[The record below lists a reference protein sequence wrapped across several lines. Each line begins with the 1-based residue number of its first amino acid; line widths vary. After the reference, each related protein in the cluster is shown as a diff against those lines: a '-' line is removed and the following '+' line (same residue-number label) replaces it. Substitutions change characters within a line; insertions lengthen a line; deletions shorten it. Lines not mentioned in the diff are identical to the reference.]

1 MPPRGTTKTAPAVRA
16 AKKRKNLER
25 SDDDDEDSDFAYTHY
40 SKQRNTSSSSTT
52 TKQKQKSY
60 QQEHQGRGSKTSKA
74 SRPAHKQTQ
83 QAVPS
88 LSASDS
94 PSPPE
99 ESWRAELSEM
109 KRAKRFTEDDRGFV
123 FTRKKKIAVEA
134 VPKVSMPNRRNYIDN
149 DSTPNS
155 TPLPPPMPDRTPSKD
170 KSLRRGVLSSSTL
183 RQVPSAELSTP
194 RNARRLTFQMPDGF
208 VETDVAI
215 PMRET
220 PTINK
225 NKDLRSANRRS
236 SLTMRGKRASSIGN
250 GFTALPHPSVD
261 PRTFFRH
268 ISADDPA
275 PIRMKQLMAWCSR
288 ITIDGQRSKSQAAL
302 KIAKEVEEQV
312 LSMLISGQLSVSW
325 YSRPLD
331 KDPIRTAPKKP
342 HKQNTENMRKLRD
355 CEAQIAKLRKEDEEW
370 TKVISSFNTF
380 HAALLDSGVKLP
392 PGDEPVI
399 MPESYVDEI
408 DLSLLTADERSLWEK
423 HCKPQDEASTPGKSP
438 RAGSLANG
446 AGKSTRDSNKWMTE
460 MMSTLETEVDSL
472 RDTLYTASRFDKVA
486 KQYTDQVLEQI
497 ALALD
502 ERQHPRTTESSIPL
516 LAGIHTSSTSTSS
529 LLSVAGAIP
538 TTASKSSLSFSSS
551 TSLAASTAAA
561 AAAGRMGGGGGSFGV
576 DIADDPRQILR
587 ALSRLSL

>member
-1 MPPRGTTKTAPAVRA
+1 MPPRGSTKVVRA
-16 AKKRKNLER
+16 AKKRKNVDR
-25 SDDDDEDSDFAYTHY
+25 SDDESDSDFDYTHH
-40 SKQRNTSSSSTT
+40 SKQRNTSKQKPRQGRQEHSSKVQVVRSSR
-52 TKQKQKSY
+52 KQKQ
-60 QQEHQGRGSKTSKA
+60 H
-74 SRPAHKQTQ
+74 
-83 QAVPS
+83 AVPS

-94 PSPPE
+94 PSPPADG
-99 ESWRAELSEM
+99 WRAELSEM

-134 VPKVSMPNRRNYIDN
+134 VPEVSKSVRSRYVVD
-149 DSTPNS
+149 DSLAHS
-155 TPLPPPMPDRTPSKD
+155 TPLRPPTPERTPSKD
-170 KSLRRGVLSSSTL
+170 KPRRGALASSN
-183 RQVPSAELSTP
+183 RQVPSMDLSTP
-194 RNARRLTFQMPDGF
+194 RNVRRLTFQTPDNF

-261 PRTFFRH
+261 PKTFFRH

-275 PIRMKQLMAWCSR
+275 PIRMKQLMAWCAR
-288 ITIDGQRSKSQAAL
+288 ISIDKQRSKSQTAL
-302 KIAKEVEEQV
+302 RIAKGVEEEV
-312 LSMLISGQLSVSW
+312 LAMLISGQFSVSW

-342 HKQNTENMRKLRD
+342 HQQNTENMRKLRE
-355 CEAQIAKLRKEDEEW
+355 CEAQIAKLRKEDEDW

-380 HAALLDSGVKLP
+380 HAALLDSGAKLP
-392 PGDEPVI
+392 PGNEPVFL
-399 MPESYVDEI
+399 PESFVEEI
-408 DLSLLTADERSLWEK
+408 DLNLLTADERSLWEK
-423 HCKPQDEASTPGKSP
+423 HCKPKERTSTPSKSLK
-438 RAGSLANG
+438 AGAQADG
-446 AGKSTRDSNKWMTE
+446 AGLSRRDSNKWMTE

-472 RDTLYTASRFDKVA
+472 RDTLYSASRFDKMA

-516 LAGIHTSSTSTSS
+516 LAGIQTS
-529 LLSVAGAIP
+529 
-538 TTASKSSLSFSSS
+538 SSS
-551 TSLAASTAAA
+551 TSSFLS
-561 AAAGRMGGGGGSFGV
+561 AAGAKDSSIPTTKSALSSSRAGGIGSSSGGDGFGPDSV
-576 DIADDPRQILR
+576 DDPRQILR

>member
-1 MPPRGTTKTAPAVRA
+1 MPPRGTTRAAPAVRA

-25 SDDDDEDSDFAYTHY
+25 SDVDDDDSDFDYTHY
-40 SKQRNTSSSSTT
+40 SKQRNTSSS
-52 TKQKQKSY
+52 TKQKQNSY
-60 QQEHQGRGSKTSKA
+60 QEHQERGSSKA
-74 SRPAHKQTQ
+74 KVARPTHKQKQ

-94 PSPPE
+94 PSPPG

-134 VPKVSMPNRRNYIDN
+134 VPAVSTPIRHSYIDN
-149 DSTPNS
+149 DSTPRS
-155 TPLPPPMPDRTPSKD
+155 TPLPPPTPDRTPSKD
-170 KSLRRGVLSSSTL
+170 KSLRRGVLASSTN

-208 VETDVAI
+208 VETDVVI

-288 ITIDGQRSKSQAAL
+288 IAIDGQRGKSQTAL
-302 KIAKEVEEQV
+302 KIAKEVEEEV

-380 HAALLDSGVKLP
+380 HAALLDNGMRLP

-399 MPESYVDEI
+399 MPESYVGEI

-423 HCKPQDEASTPGKSP
+423 HCKPKDAVSTPGKSP
-438 RAGSLANG
+438 KALANG
-446 AGKSTRDSNKWMTE
+446 AAKSTRDSNKWMTE

-516 LAGIHTSSTSTSS
+516 LAGTHTSSTSTSS
-529 LLSVAGAIP
+529 SLLSAAGAIP
-538 TTASKSSLSFSSS
+538 TTSKSASSNATLSG
-551 TSLAASTAAA
+551 STA
-561 AAAGRMGGGGGSFGV
+561 GRTGGGGGSFGP
-576 DIADDPRQILR
+576 DIVDDPRQILR

>member
-1 MPPRGTTKTAPAVRA
+1 MPPRGASKAVRA
-16 AKKRKNLER
+16 AKKRKNIDR
-25 SDDDDEDSDFAYTHY
+25 SDDSDSDFDYTHY
-40 SKQRNTSSSSTT
+40 SKQRQTTS
-52 TKQKQKSY
+52 KQKPY
-60 QQEHQGRGSKTSKA
+60 QVRQEHSSKA
-74 SRPAHKQTQ
+74 QVVRSTHKQKQ

-94 PSPPE
+94 PSPPAD
-99 ESWRAELSEM
+99 SWRAELSEM
-109 KRAKRFTEDDRGFV
+109 KRTKRFTEDDRGFV
-123 FTRKKKIAVEA
+123 FTRKKKIAVE
-134 VPKVSMPNRRNYIDN
+134 VPEVSTLIRSRYVDNNRTAR
-149 DSTPNS
+149 S
-155 TPLPPPMPDRTPSKD
+155 TPLRPPTPERTPSKD
-170 KSLRRGVLSSSTL
+170 KGRRGALGSST
-183 RQVPSAELSTP
+183 RQVPSSDLSTP
-194 RNARRLTFQMPDGF
+194 RNSRRLTFQMPDNF
-208 VETDVAI
+208 VETDVVI

-261 PRTFFRH
+261 PKTFFRH

-275 PIRMKQLMAWCSR
+275 PIRMKQLMAWCAR
-288 ITIDGQRSKSQAAL
+288 ISIDKQRSKSQTAL
-302 KIAKEVEEQV
+302 RIAKGVEEEV

-342 HKQNTENMRKLRD
+342 HQQNTENMRKLRE
-355 CEAQIAKLRKEDEEW
+355 CEAQIAKLRKEDEDW

-380 HAALLDSGVKLP
+380 HAALLDNGAKLP
-392 PGDEPVI
+392 PGNEPVF
-399 MPESYVDEI
+399 MPESFVEEI

-423 HCKPQDEASTPGKSP
+423 HCKPKDGASTPGKSP
-438 RAGSLANG
+438 KAGALANG
-446 AGKSTRDSNKWMTE
+446 DGKSGRDGNKWMTE

-472 RDTLYTASRFDKVA
+472 RDTLYSASRFDKMA

-516 LAGIHTSSTSTSS
+516 LAGIHTSSSSTSS
-529 LLSVAGAIP
+529 LLSAAGAKDGSIP
-538 TTASKSSLSFSSS
+538 TTKSALSS
-551 TSLAASTAAA
+551 TRTGGVGS
-561 AAAGRMGGGGGSFGV
+561 GGGLSGSGSGPDSV
-576 DIADDPRQILR
+576 DDPRQILR

>member
-1 MPPRGTTKTAPAVRA
+1 MPPRGTTRAAPTVRA

-25 SDDDDEDSDFAYTHY
+25 SDDDEDDSDFNYTHY
-40 SKQRNTSSSSTT
+40 SKPRNASSS

-60 QQEHQGRGSKTSKA
+60 QEHQERSSKA
-74 SRPAHKQTQ
+74 KGSRLAHKQKQ

-134 VPKVSMPNRRNYIDN
+134 VPEVSTPIRHNYIDN
-149 DSTPNS
+149 DSTPRS
-155 TPLPPPMPDRTPSKD
+155 TPLPPPTPDRTLSKD
-170 KSLRRGVLSSSTL
+170 KSLRRGVLASSTN
-183 RQVPSAELSTP
+183 RQASSADLPTS

-208 VETDVAI
+208 VETDVVI

-288 ITIDGQRSKSQAAL
+288 LAIDNQRGKSQTAL
-302 KIAKEVEEQV
+302 KIAKEVEEEV

-380 HAALLDSGVKLP
+380 HAALLDSGARLP

-423 HCKPQDEASTPGKSP
+423 HCKPKDAASTPGKSP
-438 RAGSLANG
+438 KAVANG
-446 AGKSTRDSNKWMTE
+446 ATKSTRDSNKWMTE

-502 ERQHPRTTESSIPL
+502 ERQHPRTTESNIPL
-516 LAGIHTSSTSTSS
+516 LAGIHTSSSTSTSS
-529 LLSVAGAIP
+529 SLLSAADAIP
-538 TTASKSSLSFSSS
+538 TASKSASSNSTLSG
-551 TSLAASTAAA
+551 STA
-561 AAAGRMGGGGGSFGV
+561 GRVGGGGGGSFGP
-576 DIADDPRQILR
+576 DIVDDPRQILR

>member
-1 MPPRGTTKTAPAVRA
+1 MPPRGTTKAAPAVRA

-25 SDDDDEDSDFAYTHY
+25 SDDDDDDSDFAYTNY
-40 SKQRNTSSSSTT
+40 SKQRNTSSSSSTT
-52 TKQKQKSY
+52 TRQKQKSY
-60 QQEHQGRGSKTSKA
+60 QQEHQGRGPKAAKA
-74 SRPAHKQTQ
+74 SRPVHKQKQ

-99 ESWRAELSEM
+99 ETWRTELSEM

-123 FTRKKKIAVEA
+123 FTRKKRLAVEA
-134 VPKVSMPNRRNYIDN
+134 VPTVLAPIRRNYIDN
-149 DSTPNS
+149 DSTPHS
-155 TPLPPPMPDRTPSKD
+155 TLLSPPTPDRTPSKN
-170 KSLRRGVLSSSTL
+170 KSLRRGVLSSSTN

-194 RNARRLTFQMPDGF
+194 RNPRRLTFQMPDGF
-208 VETDVAI
+208 VETDVVI

-288 ITIDGQRSKSQAAL
+288 IAIDSQRGKSQTAL
-302 KIAKEVEEQV
+302 QIAKEVEEEV
-312 LSMLISGQLSVSW
+312 LSMLIAGQLSVSW

-399 MPESYVDEI
+399 MPESFVDEI

-423 HCKPQDEASTPGKSP
+423 HCKPQEAGKSP
-438 RAGSLANG
+438 RAGGLANG

-460 MMSTLETEVDSL
+460 MMSTLETEVDNL

-502 ERQHPRTTESSIPL
+502 ERQHPRTTES
-516 LAGIHTSSTSTSS
+516 T
-529 LLSVAGAIP
+529 
-538 TTASKSSLSFSSS
+538 
-551 TSLAASTAAA
+551 LAAS
-561 AAAGRMGGGGGSFGV
+561 AAAGRTGGGGVGGSGGSFGA